1 MTPGAHSYAGTMTA
15 AGDGGRAKTR
25 GIVHSESGAAATL
38 DLPVDPTRT
47 YTWIPVD
54 VALAIGLRRIGVCS
68 VLNEQGRVVTRALAE
83 VHLEFEGRRRP
94 ATVVLCEVGDHAAL
108 GALALEAF
116 DLALDPRSGGVRPA
130 ETLLEL
136 LA

>member
-15 AGDGGRAKTR
+15 AGEGGRAKTR
-25 GIVHSESGAAATL
+25 VIVHSESGAAATL

-68 VLNEQGRVVTRALAE
+68 VLNEQGRGVTRALA
-83 VHLEFEGRRRP
+83 G
-94 ATVVLCEVGDHAAL
+94 L

-116 DLALDPRSGGVRPA
+116 DLGLYPRSGGVRPA